1 MKLFCVIP
9 AFNEAKT
16 IVEVI
21 KSVKPF
27 ADRVIIVDDGSAD
40 KTFELAKAQGVV
52 ALRHAINRGQG
63 AALET
68 GNRYALKKGAELIVH
83 FDADGQ
89 FLAGEIKELTEL
101 IKSGRADIVFG
112 SRFLGRESNMPAFKK
127 LVIMPLARL
136 MNRIL
141 FGADLSDPQCG
152 FRAMNAKAAREIRIT
167 SDGMAHCSEIIGKA
181 FRSGLKIKEAPIT
194 VVYRE
199 FGQNMSGGIRILK
212 DLIYS
217 KFIG

>member
-1 MKLFCVIP
+1 MKVFCVIP
-9 AFNEAKT
+9 AFNEEET

-27 ADRVIIVDDGSAD
+27 ADGVIIVDDGSVD
-40 KTFELAKAQGVV
+40 KTFELAKAQGVI
-52 ALRHAINRGQG
+52 ALKHVINRGQG

-68 GNRYALKKGAELIVH
+68 GNRYAIKKGADIIVH

-89 FLAGEIKELTEL
+89 FSAEEINELASL
-101 IKSGRADIVFG
+101 IKSGQADIVFG

-127 LVIMPLARL
+127 LIIMPLARF

-152 FRAMNAKAAREIRIT
+152 FRAMSAKAVREIRIKN
-167 SDGMAHCSEIIGKA
+167 DGMAHCSEIIGKA

-199 FGQNMSGGIRILK
+199 FGQNMSGGIRIIK